1 MRPIFAPKIREILFS
16 QSPQTFA
23 SLSPGNDDEYRP
35 ILGSPEKD
43 SESGNC
49 FFSFRSRSPRIRS
62 YFGLLLG
69 TSVENTGNFISV
81 EAT

>member
-16 QSPQTFA
+16 QSPQAFT
-23 SLSPGNDDEYRP
+23 SLSTGNDDEYRP

-43 SESGNC
+43 SEFGNRFFC
-49 FFSFRSRSPRIRS
+49 FGSRPRRIRS

-69 TSVENTGNFISV
+69 TSVENTGNFITV